1 MICPVN
7 PPLPLLAALA
17 LLPALALPSLA
28 GPSGG
33 LPPLEACP
41 PGQIVPT
48 LAPAPVLRPV
58 PDRPV
63 RILAIGSSSTEG
75 AGASGPRATYPARLM
90 ADLAAM
96 LGPDG
101 VVVDNAGR
109 GGEKAAAT
117 LVRLAKRL
125 SPPPDLVIW
134 QVGVNDALDAAVTE
148 AAFTGTLREGIALIR
163 AAGAVPLLLD
173 QQAFPTVPDP
183 ARYAR
188 FVALVGAVARAE
200 GAALFPRHAVMAA
213 WDAAT
218 LDAMLAP
225 DRFHM
230 ADRGYDCLAG
240 LIAAA
245 LLRQP

>member
-1 MICPVN
+1 
-7 PPLPLLAALA
+7 LLS
-17 LLPALALPSLA
+17 LPALALLTLLAAPALA
-28 GPSGG
+28 GPHGG
-33 LPPLEACP
+33 PPLLEACP
-41 PGQIVPT
+41 RGQPVPV
-48 LAPAPVLRPV
+48 LAPVPVLRTK
-58 PDRPV
+58 PDRPL

-75 AGASGPRATYPARLM
+75 AGASGPGATYPARLT

-101 VVVDNAGR
+101 VVVANAGR
-109 GGEKAAAT
+109 GGEKAVAT
-117 LVRLAKRL
+117 LQRLAKRL
-125 SPPPDLVIW
+125 SPAPDLVIW
-134 QVGVNDALDAAVTE
+134 QVGVNDALDPSVPE
-148 AAFTGTLREGIALIR
+148 AAFAGTLRDGIAMIR

-188 FVALVGAVARAE
+188 FVAIVGDVAQAE
-200 GAALFPRHAVMAA
+200 GAALFPRHAIMAA

-218 LDAMLAP
+218 LDSMLAP